1 MRKTRATLG
10 TTGVFAEPVQPGR
23 EEAPAPTARPSS
35 VPRPDRRGRAPL
47 PFWTSAPAKKQLRLL
62 AAEQDTTQQDLMTEA
77 LNLLFDKYRKPPI
90 A

>member
-1 MRKTRATLG
+1 MRKTRASLDYA
-10 TTGVFAEPVQPGR
+10 TGVFAENDEPR
-23 EEAPAPTARPSS
+23 ARAASTKTGA
-35 VPRPDRRGRAPL
+35 RPDREGRKAM
-47 PFWTSAPAKKQLRLL
+47 PFWALEAARKQLRLL